1 MNKQM
6 IKRLLLFCK
15 PYLKYLWLALGC
27 SAMQILFTLLTPV
40 LIGQA
45 VDHIIGIGLV
55 DFEQLIQKIILIM
68 GSVLIAGF
76 FDWLVVR
83 LSNKI
88 TYSITKDLREKLF
101 GKYVTLP
108 LKYIDGHAHGDLL
121 SRMINDIDLI
131 GDGLLQGFT
140 HLFSGFAT
148 IIGTI
153 AFMLYINIPI
163 AMIVI
168 VLTPLSLVV
177 ATFIASKT
185 YKFFQEQLA
194 LRGELS
200 GYVEEMIGNQ
210 KVVKAFGY
218 ETENQQRF
226 EEINQRVYVSGV
238 KSQFLGALANPS
250 TRVVNNIVYASV
262 CIAGSLSVVSGYLT
276 VGALSSFLSY
286 ANQYTKPFNEISNVF
301 TELQTALAS
310 AGRVFQLLDTPSE
323 EKIQTPQTISHVKG
337 HIKIENLCF
346 SYDENQ
352 KLIENLNVEARP
364 GQTIAIVGPTGCGK
378 TTFINLL
385 MRFYDQNAG
394 LITIDGINTLDMQR
408 EYVRS
413 LYGMVLQDSWL
424 FAGTIKENI
433 AYGCEASD
441 DEIIEAAKNAHAHKF
456 IVQLKDGYDSFVDED
471 GGNLSQGQKQLLC
484 IARIMLTKPPMLIL
498 DEATSSIDT
507 RTEKQIQD
515 AFDKMMQGR
524 TTFIVAHRL
533 STIQKADQILV
544 MNHGQIIEQGNH
556 QELLDKHGFYHHL
569 YYSQFDLGN
578 AKLIDTEE

>member
-1 MNKQM
+1 MDTKI

-15 PYLKYLWLALGC
+15 PYLKYLWLALFC
-27 SAMQILFTLLTPV
+27 SAFQIIFTLLTPV

-45 VDHIIGIGLV
+45 IDYLIGVGLV
-55 DFEQLIQKIILIM
+55 DFQGLFQKMIMII
-68 GSVLIAGF
+68 GSVLIAEI

-83 LSNKI
+83 LSNQM

-101 GKYVTLP
+101 AKYVTLP

-121 SRMINDIDLI
+121 SRMVNDIDLI

-140 HLFSGFAT
+140 HLFSGFAS
-148 IIGTI
+148 IVGTI
-153 AFMLYINIPI
+153 AFMLYINVPI

-177 ATFIASKT
+177 ATIIANKT
-185 YKFFQEQLA
+185 YKYFQEQLA

-200 GYVEEMIGNQ
+200 GYVEEMIGHQ
-210 KVVKAFGY
+210 KIVKAFGY
-218 ETENQQRF
+218 ELENQQRF

-262 CIAGSLSVVSGYLT
+262 CIAGSLSVISGYLS

-301 TELQTALAS
+301 TELQTAFAS
-310 AGRVFQLLDTPSE
+310 AGRVFELLDTPG
-323 EKIQTPQTISHVKG
+323 EKQNNRPQTIASVEG
-337 HIKIENLCF
+337 HIKIEHLSF

-352 KLIENLNVEARP
+352 KLIEDLNVEALP

-378 TTFINLL
+378 TTLINLL
-385 MRFYDQNAG
+385 MRFYDQKAG
-394 LITIDGINTLDMQR
+394 HIYIDGVDTLTMER

-433 AYGCEASD
+433 AYGREASD
-441 DEIIEAAKNAHAHKF
+441 EDIQLAAQNAHAHKF
-456 IVQLKDGYDSFVDED
+456 IMQLKDGYDTLVDED

-484 IARIMLTKPPMLIL
+484 IARIMLMKPPMLIL

-515 AFDKMMQGR
+515 AFDQMMQGR

-544 MNHGQIIEQGNH
+544 MNHGQIIEQGKH
-556 QELLDKHGFYHHL
+556 EELLKANGFYHHL
-569 YYSQFDLGN
+569 YYSQFDL
-578 AKLIDTEE
+578 EQ

>member
-1 MNKQM
+1 MDTKI

-15 PYLKYLWLALGC
+15 PYLRYLWLALFC
-27 SAMQILFTLLTPV
+27 SAFQIIFTLLTPV

-45 VDHIIGIGLV
+45 IDYLIGVGLV
-55 DFEQLIQKIILIM
+55 DFQGLFQKMIMII
-68 GSVLIAGF
+68 GSVLIAEI

-83 LSNKI
+83 LSNQM

-101 GKYVTLP
+101 AKYVTLP

-121 SRMINDIDLI
+121 SRMVNDIDLI

-140 HLFSGFAT
+140 HLFSGFAS
-148 IIGTI
+148 IVGTI
-153 AFMLYINIPI
+153 AFMLYINVPI

-177 ATFIASKT
+177 ATMIANKT
-185 YKFFQEQLA
+185 YKYFQEQLA

-200 GYVEEMIGNQ
+200 GYVEEMIGHQ
-210 KVVKAFGY
+210 KIVKAFGY
-218 ETENQQRF
+218 ELENQQRF

-262 CIAGSLSVVSGYLT
+262 CIAGSLSVISGYLS

-301 TELQTALAS
+301 TELQTAFAS
-310 AGRVFQLLDTPSE
+310 AGRVFELLDTPG
-323 EKIQTPQTISHVKG
+323 EKQNNRPQTIASVEG
-337 HIKIENLCF
+337 HIKIEHLSF

-352 KLIENLNVEARP
+352 KLIEDLNVEALP

-378 TTFINLL
+378 TTLINLL
-385 MRFYDQNAG
+385 MRFYDQKAG
-394 LITIDGINTLDMQR
+394 HIYIDGVDTLTMER

-433 AYGCEASD
+433 AYGREASD
-441 DEIIEAAKNAHAHKF
+441 EDIQLAAQNAHAHKF
-456 IVQLKDGYDSFVDED
+456 IMQLKDGYDTLVDED

-484 IARIMLTKPPMLIL
+484 IARIMLMKPPMLIL

-515 AFDKMMQGR
+515 AFDQMMQGR

-544 MNHGQIIEQGNH
+544 MNHGQIIEQGKH
-556 QELLDKHGFYHHL
+556 EELLKANGFYHHL
-569 YYSQFDLGN
+569 YYSQFDL
-578 AKLIDTEE
+578 EQ